1 MPARYDPVTP
11 PGRPTAD
18 LWKTCRLRQHDGLEV
33 VGLALEPDAFVEGDC
48 RGVEVVD
55 VQRQVGVA
63 VEGEVAAGGHGGGAD
78 AVATELGGDVD
89 ALDLRGLMAGAADV
103 NLELELAGRL
113 VDVGPAAGDEH
124 ADAAPVA
131 VGVAG
136 HGVLA
141 HLLGVHG
148 GGQLQHPVLVG
159 PFGQPGHAWG
169 PAMGVADQAVGVDGV
184 DELAAPDLAGGGEA
198 GADEGP
204 EELDRVPFADHHAG
218 RVEAAG
224 GGGQSLAGVLVLG
237 GRDQVGADVEEAA
250 QLPLLERAPQ
260 GAGAEGGQGAVVED
274 AAGDEDV
281 PDGVAV

>member
-33 VGLALEPDAFVEGDC
+33 VGLALEPDALVEGHR

-63 VEGEVAAGGHGGGAD
+63 VEGELAAGGHGGGPEA
-78 AVATELGGDVD
+78 AAAEVGGDVD
-89 ALDLRGLMAGAADV
+89 ALDLGGVVAGAADV
-103 NLELELAGRL
+103 HLELELAGRL

-124 ADAAPVA
+124 ADAAAVA

-148 GGQLQHPVLVG
+148 GRQPQHPVLVG
-159 PFGQPGHAWG
+159 PFGEAG
-169 PAMGVADQAVGVDGV
+169 PARGPGGVARQAVGVDRV
-184 DELAAPDLAGGGEA
+184 DVLAAPDLAGGWEA
-198 GADEGP
+198 GADQGP
-204 EELDRVPFADHHAG
+204 EVLDRLAFADHHAG
-218 RVEAAG
+218 RVE
-224 GGGQSLAGVLVLG
+224 
-237 GRDQVGADVEEAA
+237 
-250 QLPLLERAPQ
+250 
-260 GAGAEGGQGAVVED
+260 
-274 AAGDEDV
+274 
-281 PDGVAV
+281 

>member
-1 MPARYDPVTP
+1 MTARYDPGP
-11 PGRPTAD
+11 PPVGPEPKSVDRPIRPAVQ
-18 LWKTCRLRQHDGLEV
+18 LGQHDRLEV
-33 VGLALEPDAFVEGDC
+33 VGLALEPDALVEGD
-48 RGVEVVD
+48 RGGVEVVD

-78 AVATELGGDVD
+78 AVDPERGGDVD
-89 ALDLRGLMAGAADV
+89 APDLGGAGGGAADV
-103 NLELELAGRL
+103 HLELELAGRL

-124 ADAAPVA
+124 ADAAAVA

-148 GGQLQHPVLVG
+148 GGQFEHSVLVG
-159 PFGQPGHAWG
+159 AFGQAGDARG
-169 PAMGVADQAVGVDGV
+169 PTVGVADQPLGADGV

-204 EELDRVPFADHHAG
+204 EEFDRAPLADHHAG

-224 GGGQSLAGVLVLG
+224 GGGQSFAG
-237 GRDQVGADVEEAA
+237 R
-250 QLPLLERAPQ
+250 
-260 GAGAEGGQGAVVED
+260 
-274 AAGDEDV
+274 
-281 PDGVAV
+281 